1 MKLCDSCG
9 YKVPIDTKE
18 CPNCHQKGKFTRYIC
33 PNCGNTYRG
42 RYCNKCGIKF
52 DALPK
57 VCPRCNTKFFSKA
70 CPKCGF
76 IALDKR
82 AEGISMSHEG
92 FTDTMIALRFGIL
105 GVLISISVVLF
116 VAFVYSVRDSKI
128 YRNSRMVKAAMA
140 VGISGL
146 FVFLCYIISFII
158 VMVKL

>member
-76 IALDKR
+76 LALDKR
-82 AEGISMSHEG
+82 AESISMTHEG
-92 FTDTMIALRFGIL
+92 GTNTKKALIFGIL
-105 GVLISISVVLF
+105 GVIIPIPIFSIL
-116 VAFVYSVRDSKI
+116 AIVYSVRDSKI